1 MSLLEVIMEAS
12 ANLDQL
18 TSESDYPIILNPD
31 SVLLNLKPQDEA
43 SKDTHLVKRVEGW
56 QISQTDSE
64 IIESN
69 RKFFK
74 KLKRKLKNPNSFGK
88 DEFIVQLSSYME
100 KNSEKVGISV
110 GVDPSEEGYT
120 RKLIEKVG
128 FLMGCEVKGLVL
140 EAYIV
145 LENWELLET
154 LIIHGLVEHS
164 SSSNLVYNLIEK
176 RRSDLV
182 CLCVKHLSDLRTSDI
197 LSILRYFLSLPK
209 GAYGS
214 MLSVRKE
221 WESQALSAIEKA
233 MDKKLSGK
241 KLSLAKEASVL
252 LMIAHD
258 GFSVSELCLH
268 YLLASSNIDEVIVSS
283 CIGRLSGSEIMGLV
297 RYLGKWLK
305 KYESFPQAG
314 PCPKA
319 SSALGLK
326 ACDWIPT
333 IENIVKCLGLVLDEH
348 FLSLVLNSEFH
359 EELRSIEGLVSS
371 LALEARLCC
380 SMANLADNLK
390 TEVEGA

>member
-1 MSLLEVIMEAS
+1 MEAS
-12 ANLDQL
+12 ANLNQL

-31 SVLLNLKPQDEA
+31 SVLLKLKPQDEA
-43 SKDTHLVKRVEGW
+43 SKDNHLVKRVEGW

-88 DEFIVQLSSYME
+88 DEFIVKLSSYME

-110 GVDPSEEGYT
+110 GVDPSEDGYT

-140 EAYIV
+140 EACIV

-164 SSSNLVYNLIEK
+164 SSSNLVYNLIER

-182 CLCVKHLSDLRTSDI
+182 CLCVKHLLDLRTSDI

-268 YLLASSNIDEVIVSS
+268 YLLASSNIDEVIMSS

-314 PCPKA
+314 
-319 SSALGLK
+319 
-326 ACDWIPT
+326 
-333 IENIVKCLGLVLDEH
+333 LVLKRH
-348 FLSLVLNSEFH
+348 
-359 EELRSIEGLVSS
+359 LRWG
-371 LALEARLCC
+371 
-380 SMANLADNLK
+380 
-390 TEVEGA
+390 

>member
-1 MSLLEVIMEAS
+1 MSLLEVIMKAS
-12 ANLDQL
+12 ANLSQI

-31 SVLLNLKPQDEA
+31 PVLLNLKPQDEA

-88 DEFIVQLSSYME
+88 DEFIGILNSYLE
-100 KNSEKVGISV
+100 KNGEKVGISV
-110 GVDPSEEGYT
+110 GVDPMEEGYT

-140 EAYIV
+140 EACTV
-145 LENWELLET
+145 LEIWELLET
-154 LIIHGLVEHS
+154 LISHGLVEHS

-182 CLCVKHLSDLRTSDI
+182 CLCVKHLSDLQTSDI
-197 LSILRYFLSLPK
+197 LFILRYFLSPPK
-209 GAYGS
+209 GAYDS

-221 WESQALSAIEKA
+221 WESQASSAIEKA

-241 KLSLAKEASVL
+241 KLRLAKEASVL

-283 CIGRLSGSEIMGLV
+283 CIGKLSGSEMMGLV

-305 KYESFPQAG
+305 KYETFPQAG
-314 PCPKA
+314 PCPKV

-326 ACDWIPT
+326 ACDWVPT

-348 FLSLVLNSEFH
+348 FLSLVLNPEFH
-359 EELRSIEGLVSS
+359 EELRSIEGLVSY

-380 SMANLADNLK
+380 SMANLTDNLK